1 MIISVEKVT
10 IWDFQNVKV
19 IIKTLNQ
26 RNLIGWNH
34 GKKATCYYLF
44 SDSDLLKFHPRY
56 VFPNF
61 IILGKE

>member
-44 SDSDLLKFHPRY
+44 FLTVTY
-56 VFPNF
+56 
-61 IILGKE
+61 

>member
-34 GKKATCYYLF
+34 
-44 SDSDLLKFHPRY
+44 
-56 VFPNF
+56 
-61 IILGKE
+61 